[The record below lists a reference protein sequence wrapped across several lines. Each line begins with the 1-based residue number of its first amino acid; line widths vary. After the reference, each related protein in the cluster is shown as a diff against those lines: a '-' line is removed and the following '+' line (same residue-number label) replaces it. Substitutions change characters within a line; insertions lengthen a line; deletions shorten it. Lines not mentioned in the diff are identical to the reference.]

1 MKKIH
6 FLTMVTVAMLMA
18 LASCKP
24 IDDPKDL
31 TKGVTVTTTE
41 PTYVSGTTA
50 FCGAEVTADDPGLLL
65 ELGVCW
71 SQTGAPTIDDQSAKT
86 YRCSQPYHCFITDL
100 EPNTEY
106 HVRGYAKYGTEY
118 CYGDEKTFTTL
129 ADTIG
134 SFPGLLTT
142 TPAYNIS
149 AFDFT
154 SGGTLTN
161 TDISFNDFNF
171 HHYGICVSQS
181 PNPTLSDCEYYVDEP
196 IYYFTNPFQLLVSG
210 LSPNT
215 LYYYRAFMAY
225 GDYGHYEYVYGDV
238 LTLTTPEASFVL
250 NLETYNPDLYGGSN
264 WGRDIIANGG
274 GYCTNLQLINQIGFC
289 YSKDNEYPQYESD
302 LFTIAATPT
311 GDMHFEFSSY
321 ISNLSA
327 NTKYYIRSYA
337 RYMTD
342 SLKYGNVV
350 SVTTY

>member
-6 FLTMVTVAMLMA
+6 FLTMVTATMLLA

-31 TKGVTVTTTE
+31 TKGVKVITAD
-41 PTYVSGTTA
+41 PTFITGHTA
-50 FCGAEVTADDPGLLL
+50 SCAAEVTAEDAGLLL

-71 SQTGAPTIDDQSAKT
+71 SLSENPTVENNVMKSHK
-86 YRCSQPYHCFITDL
+86 CSQPYTCLLTNL
-100 EPNTEY
+100 EPNTIY

-118 CYGDEKTFTTL
+118 CYGEDKTFTTL
-129 ADTIG
+129 GTDAPSASPVTTIEATEITYWTFIAG
-134 SFPGLLTT
+134 AKVEPFGV
-142 TPAYNIS
+142 
-149 AFDFT
+149 
-154 SGGTLTN
+154 TN
-161 TDISFNDFNF
+161 FSV
-171 HHYGICVSQS
+171 GICYSTC
-181 PNPTLSDCEYYVDEP
+181 PEFTMEDCEGYEFGSYNNETN
-196 IYYFTNPFQLLVSG
+196 IYEVYCDG

-215 LYYYRAFMAY
+215 QYYYRAFVAY
-225 GDYGHYEYVYGDV
+225 NDGSGYYNNYFYGEI
-238 LTLTTPEASFVL
+238 LSFTTPEVPFVL
-250 NLETYNPDLYGGSN
+250 NLETYYPDFYGGNN
-264 WGRDIIANGG
+264 WGRDIIAYGG
-274 GYCTNLQLINQIGFC
+274 GYCTNLQLIDQIGFC

-342 SLKYGNVV
+342 SVKYGNVV
-350 SVTTY
+350 SFETY

>member
-6 FLTMVTVAMLMA
+6 FLTMVTAAMLLA

-31 TKGVTVTTTE
+31 TKGVKVITAD
-41 PTYVSGTTA
+41 PTFITGHTA
-50 FCGAEVTADDPGLLL
+50 SCAAEVTAEDAGLLL

-71 SQTGAPTIDDQSAKT
+71 SLSENPTVENNVMKSHK
-86 YRCSQPYHCFITDL
+86 CSQPYTCLLTNL
-100 EPNTEY
+100 EPNTIY

-118 CYGDEKTFTTL
+118 CYGEDKTFTTL
-129 ADTIG
+129 GTDAPSASPVTTIEATEITYWTFIAG
-134 SFPGLLTT
+134 AKVEPFGV
-142 TPAYNIS
+142 
-149 AFDFT
+149 
-154 SGGTLTN
+154 TN
-161 TDISFNDFNF
+161 FSV
-171 HHYGICVSQS
+171 GICYSTR
-181 PNPTLSDCEYYVDEP
+181 PEFTMEDCEGYEFGSYNNETN
-196 IYYFTNPFQLLVSG
+196 IYEVYCDG

-215 LYYYRAFMAY
+215 QYYYRAFVAY
-225 GDYGHYEYVYGDV
+225 NDGIGYYNNYFYGEI
-238 LTLTTPEASFVL
+238 LSFTTPEVPFVL
-250 NLETYNPDLYGGSN
+250 NLETYYPDFYGGNN
-264 WGRDIIANGG
+264 WGRDIIAYGG
-274 GYCTNLQLINQIGFC
+274 GYCTNLQLIDQIGFC

-342 SLKYGNVV
+342 SVKYGNVV
-350 SVTTY
+350 SFETY

>member
-6 FLTMVTVAMLMA
+6 FLTMVTAAMLLA

-31 TKGVTVTTTE
+31 TKGVKVITAD
-41 PTYVSGTTA
+41 PTFITGHTA
-50 FCGAEVTADDPGLLL
+50 SCAAEVTAEDAGLLL

-71 SQTGAPTIDDQSAKT
+71 SLSENPTVENNVMKSHK
-86 YRCSQPYHCFITDL
+86 CSQPYTCLLTNL
-100 EPNTEY
+100 EPNTIY

-118 CYGDEKTFTTL
+118 CYGEDKTFTTL
-129 ADTIG
+129 GTDAPSASPVTTIEATEITYWTFIAG
-134 SFPGLLTT
+134 AKVEPFGV
-142 TPAYNIS
+142 
-149 AFDFT
+149 
-154 SGGTLTN
+154 TN
-161 TDISFNDFNF
+161 FSV
-171 HHYGICVSQS
+171 GICYSTR
-181 PNPTLSDCEYYVDEP
+181 PEFTMEDCEGYEFGSYNNETN
-196 IYYFTNPFQLLVSG
+196 IYEVYCDG

-215 LYYYRAFMAY
+215 QYYYRAFVAY
-225 GDYGHYEYVYGDV
+225 NDGSGYYNNYFYGEI
-238 LTLTTPEASFVL
+238 LSFTTPEVPFVL
-250 NLETYNPDLYGGSN
+250 NLETYYPDFYGGNN
-264 WGRDIIANGG
+264 WGRDIIAYGG
-274 GYCTNLQLINQIGFC
+274 GYCTNLQLIDQIGFC

-342 SLKYGNVV
+342 SVKYGNVV
-350 SVTTY
+350 SFETY

>member
-6 FLTMVTVAMLMA
+6 FLTMVTAVMLLA

-31 TKGVTVTTTE
+31 TKGVKVITAD
-41 PTYVSGTTA
+41 PTFITGHTA
-50 FCGAEVTADDPGLLL
+50 SCAAEVTAEDAGLLL

-71 SQTGAPTIDDQSAKT
+71 SLSENPTVENNVMKSHK
-86 YRCSQPYHCFITDL
+86 CSQPYTCLLTNL
-100 EPNTEY
+100 EPNTIY

-118 CYGDEKTFTTL
+118 CYGEDKTFTTL
-129 ADTIG
+129 GTDAPSVSPVTTIEATEITYWTFIAG
-134 SFPGLLTT
+134 AKVDLFGV
-142 TPAYNIS
+142 
-149 AFDFT
+149 
-154 SGGTLTN
+154 TN
-161 TDISFNDFNF
+161 FSV
-171 HHYGICVSQS
+171 GICYSTR
-181 PNPTLSDCEYYVDEP
+181 PEFTMEDCEGYEFGSYNNETN
-196 IYYFTNPFQLLVSG
+196 IYEVYCDG

-215 LYYYRAFMAY
+215 QYYFRAFVAYNDGSGYYNNYYYGEILSF
-225 GDYGHYEYVYGDV
+225 
-238 LTLTTPEASFVL
+238 TTPEVPFVL
-250 NLETYNPDLYGGSN
+250 NLETYYPDFYGGNN
-264 WGRDIIANGG
+264 WGRDIIAYGG
-274 GYCTNLQLINQIGFC
+274 GYCTNLQLIDQIGFC

-342 SLKYGNVV
+342 SVKYGNVV
-350 SVTTY
+350 SFETY